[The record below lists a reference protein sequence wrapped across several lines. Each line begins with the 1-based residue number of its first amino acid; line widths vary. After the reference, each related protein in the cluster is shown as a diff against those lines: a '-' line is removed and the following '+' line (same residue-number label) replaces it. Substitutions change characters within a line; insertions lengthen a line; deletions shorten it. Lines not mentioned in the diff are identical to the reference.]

1 VVMSDVIPFFIL
13 AAILA
18 TVGVLMAGLF
28 GMARGGKFNSKY
40 SNKLMRA
47 RIVFQFLAVA
57 LIAVLALLGGKS

>member
-1 VVMSDVIPFFIL
+1 MSSIIPFLIL
-13 AAILA
+13 IAILA

-28 GMARGGKFNSKY
+28 AMARGGKFNSKY

-57 LIAVLALLGGKS
+57 LIAVLALLSGHN